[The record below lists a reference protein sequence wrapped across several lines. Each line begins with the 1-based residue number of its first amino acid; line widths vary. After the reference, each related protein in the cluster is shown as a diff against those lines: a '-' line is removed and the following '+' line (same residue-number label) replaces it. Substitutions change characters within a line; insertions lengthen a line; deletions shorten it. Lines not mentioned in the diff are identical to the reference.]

1 MLESV
6 VVTFKMPVYY
16 FMTLSRYIAVLLQF
30 IYFCLLFQPLN
41 ESGYSTVEFG
51 APDMLVRCGTKGKV
65 ENHYCFFKLEKDDAN
80 LYGPH
85 TVWRIPSGIKAHA
98 DLVSAATFIAALL
111 STLAIVVASLYYSN
125 S

>member
-1 MLESV
+1 M
-6 VVTFKMPVYY
+6 Y
-16 FMTLSRYIAVLLQF
+16 
-30 IYFCLLFQPLN
+30 
-41 ESGYSTVEFG
+41 G
-51 APDMLVRCGTKGKV
+51 A
-65 ENHYCFFKLEKDDAN
+65 
-80 LYGPH
+80 H